1 MNSRIDKQL
10 LFKFRPKSYRQGRRI
25 AGIGALINSAISA
38 AVFQQMTMGFTDL
51 RVQNREILYLF
62 ENPLSKNPRKYK
74 KSIGKLIKKCGY
86 IDQNNAH
93 IQCERSILLKKKFA
107 FDNIFKIKNLEHFDS
122 LANRFVSTKTLG
134 IQVRGTDKHNEIT
147 PVKLERLFEV
157 IHEFIDEYE
166 IDSIFLA
173 TDDYYYY
180 KALRLKFGNIV
191 TRNLE
196 HSISMN
202 RKPLHLNLRR
212 RQINK
217 EMLEDVY
224 VLSKCPY
231 FLYSFSNVSHL
242 ALIMG
247 ASDFIRI
254 KCLNN

>member
-1 MNSRIDKQL
+1 VNSRIDKQL
-10 LFKFRPKSYRQGRRI
+10 LFKFRPKSYRRGRRI
-25 AGIGALINSAISA
+25 AGIGAIINSAISA
-38 AVFQQMTMGFTDL
+38 AEFQQMTMGYTEL
-51 RVQNREILYLF
+51 RIQNREILALF
-62 ENPLSKNPRKYK
+62 ENPLSKNPRSYK
-74 KSIGKLIKKCGY
+74 KNLGKLMKKVGY
-86 IDQNNAH
+86 VDQNNAH
-93 IQCERSILLKKKFA
+93 IECDRKILIEKKFA
-107 FDNIFKIKNLEHFDS
+107 FESIFKMKNLEHFDS

-134 IQVRGTDKHNEIT
+134 IQVRGTDKHHEIR
-147 PVKLERLFEV
+147 PVRLERLFKV
-157 IHEFIDEYE
+157 VNEFIEKYE
-166 IDSIFLA
+166 IENIFLA

-180 KALRLKFGNIV
+180 EELSQKFGNIV

-212 RQINK
+212 TQINR

-247 ASDFIRI
+247 SSDFIGI